1 MTKDSYRRMTHDEL
15 VKYVDKL
22 CDGLKKY
29 LSDNKIK
36 VDYICPVLRSG
47 GIPAVYIS
55 NRLNII
61 KFLPFQVKHI
71 SYNDGRNTTEIIY
84 NPLNNIEINKT
95 NPVFLVVEAV
105 HSTGNSVKLCINEI
119 RNKYPQAIILYV
131 SLAKAYG
138 SDNFKELVNYED
150 TGYYYNGKNQEHSK
164 EECDELGIDYFH
176 PLFPWEVLD
185 MELSHPDDLEDNIY
199 F

>member
-1 MTKDSYRRMTHDEL
+1 MKNNYREMTHDEL
-15 VKYVDKL
+15 VKHVDKL
-22 CDGLKKY
+22 CNGIKEY
-29 LSDNKIK
+29 LDNNKIK
-36 VDYICPVLRSG
+36 VDYICPILRSG
-47 GIPAVYIS
+47 GIPAIYIS

-71 SYNDGRNTTEIIY
+71 AYNDGRNTTEIIY

-105 HSTGNSVKLCINEI
+105 HSTGSSVKLCINEI
-119 RNKYPQAIILYV
+119 RNKYPKAIILYV
-131 SLAKAYG
+131 SLAKAYQ
-138 SDNFKELVNYED
+138 SDDFNGLVNYID
-150 TGYYYNGKNQEHSK
+150 TGYYYRGKNQEYSK
-164 EECDELGIDYFH
+164 EECDELGIDFFH

-185 MELSHPDDLEDNIY
+185 MELTHPDDLEDNIY